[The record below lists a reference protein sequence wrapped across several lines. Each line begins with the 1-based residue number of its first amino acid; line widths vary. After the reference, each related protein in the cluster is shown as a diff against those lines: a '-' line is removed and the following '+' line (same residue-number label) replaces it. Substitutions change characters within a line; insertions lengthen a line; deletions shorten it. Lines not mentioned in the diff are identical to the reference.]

1 MKLPKRAVPGRLLAA
16 MFIVALTAVLA
27 ACGPDTQENSST
39 ALDGDNTTQIAG
51 VIIPQESVG
60 TRVNPAEVAAA
71 RARQPHQYDEA
82 RPLSLFDFRTNL
94 NPASNR

>member
-1 MKLPKRAVPGRLLAA
+1 MKLPKRAVSSLL
-16 MFIVALTAVLA
+16 LTAALATVLA

-39 ALDGDNTTQIAG
+39 ALDGDNNIQTAG
-51 VIIPQESVG
+51 VIIPQERVG